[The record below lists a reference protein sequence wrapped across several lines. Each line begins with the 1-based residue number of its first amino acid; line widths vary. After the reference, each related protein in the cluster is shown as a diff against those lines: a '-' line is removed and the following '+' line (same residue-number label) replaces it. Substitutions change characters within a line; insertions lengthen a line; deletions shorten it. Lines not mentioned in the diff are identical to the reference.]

1 MKIKS
6 NIAVSESGFIFNP
19 DTGESFTVNPI
30 GASII
35 NMLKDDKTNDEITS
49 ALLEKY
55 KVEPNTFEKDF
66 EDFVG
71 LLRNYSLIE
80 DE

>member
-6 NIAVSESGFIFNP
+6 NIAVSDSGFIFNP
-19 DTGESFTVNPI
+19 DTGESYTVNPI

-49 ALLEKY
+49 ALQDKY
-55 KVEPNTFEKDF
+55 KVEANTLEKDF

-71 LLRNYSLIE
+71 ILRNYSLIE

>member
-6 NIAVSESGFIFNP
+6 NIAVSNSGFIFNP

-35 NMLKDDKTNDEITS
+35 NMLKNDKTNDEITS
-49 ALLEKY
+49 ALLDQY
-55 KVEPNTFEKDF
+55 KVEPNTLEKDF

-71 LLRNYSLIE
+71 ILRNYSLIE